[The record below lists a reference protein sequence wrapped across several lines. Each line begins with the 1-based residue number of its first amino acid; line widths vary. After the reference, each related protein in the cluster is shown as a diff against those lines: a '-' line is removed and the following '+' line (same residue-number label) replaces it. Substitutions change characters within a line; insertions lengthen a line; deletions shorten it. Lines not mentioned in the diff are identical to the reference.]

1 MNKRRPVLIFD
12 WDDTILPSSF
22 VDQWNIE
29 HFKDLPLH
37 FQKLFNELGRCA
49 EHCLETASKYGE
61 VIIIT
66 NSDEGWVKFSA
77 ERFVPNLLPVIEKYR
92 VVSARTRYEKF
103 YPQEPMVWKAAAF
116 AHEVNEIYE
125 TGKSDISIVPMVE
138 ESDVSSDDD
147 SARSEIEP
155 IKSFRRE
162 IISIGDSMEE
172 RNAVQVVS
180 RQFSAVPK
188 SVMFISNPSPMQ
200 LIGQLNMLT
209 KHMEFVCGNESSL
222 DLEISPHQAQ
232 QCADMYL
239 QQIRPARSTYQEP
252 QRSNVVEVEVE
263 N

>member
-1 MNKRRPVLIFD
+1 MTIYKRQPILIFD

-29 HFKDLPLH
+29 HVNELPPH

-49 EHCLETASKYGE
+49 EQCLATASIYGE

-66 NSDEGWVKFSA
+66 NSDEGWVRFSA
-77 ERFVPNLLPVIEKYR
+77 ERFIPHLLPVIEKYR
-92 VVSARTRYEKF
+92 IVSARTRYEKF
-103 YPQEPMVWKAAAF
+103 YPQQPMVWKAAAF

-125 TGKSDISIVPMVE
+125 TGKQEVNVVPMIE

-155 IKSFRRE
+155 IKSRNRE
-162 IISIGDSMEE
+162 IISIGDSIEE

-180 RQFSAVPK
+180 RQFSAIPK
-188 SVMFISNPSPMQ
+188 SVMFISNPSPLQ

-209 KHMEFVCGNESSL
+209 KHMEFVCSNESSL

-232 QCADMYL
+232 RCAEIYL
-239 QQIRPARSTYQEP
+239 EQIRPARTLYQES
-252 QRSNVVEVEVE
+252 QRRNVVEVE